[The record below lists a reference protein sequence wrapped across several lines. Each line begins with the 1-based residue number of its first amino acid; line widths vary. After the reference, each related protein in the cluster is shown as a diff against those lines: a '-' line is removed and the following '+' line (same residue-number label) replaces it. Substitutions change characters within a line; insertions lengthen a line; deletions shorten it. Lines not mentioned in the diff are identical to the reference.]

1 MRWRATALS
10 PEQLEY
16 LNLILLA
23 AAVGTLG
30 ALGNLCFRGLIELFS
45 WVFRGLEWRAL
56 GIGHGGW
63 HLALL
68 PIVLLSGGVLIIGLD
83 YLFPGDVLGY
93 GFPNFLEMVNL
104 GGARIKRRWIFLK
117 AAGAALSLGAG
128 ASVGREGPIAQI
140 GGAIGSAVGQF
151 MHLSGERMKVLV
163 ACGAGA
169 GIATTFNAPIGGLMF
184 AQEIVLLGETELANL
199 TLLVISTTTGVV
211 TSRALMGN
219 AAVFHVQPF
228 IFRSYVELLT
238 YALMGVLLG
247 VLSAIYIR
255 MFHAIAGFF
264 RRWQLSRQWKLML
277 GLLAVAAIAIPLPQN
292 LSDGYP
298 VIDQAFLGRLAGPRM
313 ATLAAAK
320 MLASSISLGCGA
332 PGGVF
337 GPIFFIGSMAG
348 GAFRSASALIL
359 PGLTGPRGSYAL
371 VALGAFLAATTHAPL
386 TSIFLLFE
394 MTQDYQIAMPAMIA
408 TITALVVARAIE
420 PESIDTF
427 ALAREGKT
435 LQIGKDRLLLAQI
448 TVGSVMSRD
457 IRMIAESA
465 SLQDVLHAAG
475 ETAQNT
481 LPVVDAEGELR
492 GVIVMHDLLGLL
504 ASRGELGS
512 LVNAFDI
519 CRRNP
524 PVVTPDSSL
533 DVAGQLMEHEGID
546 ELAVVEH
553 AGGGRLL
560 GLVAR
565 NSIALAFNR
574 AKISIATLSAP
585 SGGIFWSTGYRVARI
600 NVPLSAAGRTLR
612 ALDPRGRFGVS
623 VLAVQ
628 DCSDPE
634 AGFVPTDA
642 DRTLKSGD
650 VIIAAGRSASIRQFQ
665 RQLDSAKE

>member
-10 PEQLEY
+10 PEQFEY

-228 IFRSYVELLT
+228 VFRSYVELLT

-298 VIDQAFLGRLAGPRM
+298 VIDQAFLGRLAGPKM

-320 MLASSISLGCGA
+320 MVASSISLGCGA

-386 TSIFLLFE
+386 TAIFLLFE

-408 TITALVVARAIE
+408 TMTALVVARAIE

-628 DCSDPE
+628 DCGDPE
-634 AGFVPTDA
+634 AGFVPIDA
-642 DRTLKSGD
+642 DRPLKSGD

>member
-10 PEQLEY
+10 PEQFEY

-228 IFRSYVELLT
+228 VFRSYVELLT

-255 MFHAIAGFF
+255 RFHAIAGFF

-298 VIDQAFLGRLAGPRM
+298 VIDQAFLGRLAGPKM

-320 MLASSISLGCGA
+320 MVASSISLGCGA

-386 TSIFLLFE
+386 TAIFLLFE

-408 TITALVVARAIE
+408 TMTALVVARAIE

-435 LQIGKDRLLLAQI
+435 LQIGKDRPLLAQI

-628 DCSDPE
+628 DCGDPE
-634 AGFVPTDA
+634 AGFVPIDA
-642 DRTLKSGD
+642 DRPLKSGD